1 MPVRRASPR
10 ARLHRHPRAT
20 DVARVLIVGCGCRG
34 RSLGAALRA
43 SGHAVR
49 GTTRSSARVDDLET
63 AGIEGVVADPDRLG
77 TLVPALAGV
86 TVVCWLMGSAE
97 DSPDVHGPRLR
108 SLVEHLV
115 DTPVRGLVY
124 EAAGSADA
132 ALLAEGASTVREA
145 SQTWHIPVEVVDA
158 DPAAH
163 EAWLEA
169 MTAAVER
176 LLTA

>member
-1 MPVRRASPR
+1 MARA
-10 ARLHRHPRAT
+10 
-20 DVARVLIVGCGCRG
+20 LIVGCGCRG
-34 RSLGAALRA
+34 SSLAAALAA

-49 GTTRSSARVDDLET
+49 GTTRSPARLPDLEA

-108 SLVEHLV
+108 SLTEHLV

-132 ALLAEGASTVREA
+132 ALLAEGASIVRQA
-145 SQTWHIPVEVVDA
+145 SQTWHMPAEIVDT

-169 MTAAVER
+169 MRAAVER
-176 LLTA
+176 LLSA